1 MPFNLPSLREAI
13 GAIAG
18 AVALVGVA
26 ATPASAIEIKE
37 VTSPGGI
44 KAWLVEDHTIP
55 LIAMQFSF
63 AGGSAAEPADRQGV
77 TNFLAGM
84 LDEGAGDLDSQAFQM
99 REEDLAMR
107 MSFDAGLDDF
117 SGSFQT
123 LSRNRDASFDL
134 LRLALTE
141 PRFDEGPLEK
151 VRRQILL
158 SIESDAEDP
167 ESIAADAW
175 MRTAFPGHPYA
186 NPSKGTADSVKAIT
200 AGDLKALTQRL
211 FGRDSLQI
219 AVVGDI
225 TEADLKVLL
234 DKTFGGLPAVS
245 GMAKVAET
253 EVKRGPVVEV
263 IDRDIPQSVMVF
275 GFGGIKRD
283 DPDFIPAYV
292 MNFILGEGGFGSRL
306 MEEVREKRGLTY
318 GIYTS
323 LVPLDHA
330 GAVKGSVSTMN
341 ERAKET
347 IDITR
352 AEIARMAS
360 EGPTQQELDEAR
372 TYITGSYPLRFDS
385 NRKIASQLNGIQ
397 RQNLGIDYVNR
408 RNGLIDAVTVDDIK
422 PVAKRILDADG
433 MIVTVVG
440 RPKDVA
446 PQPRT

>member
-1 MPFNLPSLREAI
+1 MPFKLPSLRGAL

-44 KAWLVEDHTIP
+44 KAWLVKDHTIP

-77 TNFLAGM
+77 TNFLVGM

-167 ESIAADAW
+167 EAIAAEAW

-234 DKTFGGLPAVS
+234 DKTFGGLPAAS
-245 GMAKVAET
+245 GMAKIAET

-323 LVPLDHA
+323 LVPFDHA

-341 ERAKET
+341 ERARET

-352 AEIARMAS
+352 AEIARMAK

-408 RNGLIDAVTVDDIK
+408 RNGLIDAVTVDDIRR
-422 PVAKRILDADG
+422 VAKRILDADG